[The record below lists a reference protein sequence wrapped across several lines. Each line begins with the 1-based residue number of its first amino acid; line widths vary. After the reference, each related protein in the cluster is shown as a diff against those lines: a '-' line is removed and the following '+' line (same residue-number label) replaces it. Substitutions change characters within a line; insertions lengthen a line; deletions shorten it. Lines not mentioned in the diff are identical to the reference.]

1 MKLSILSYV
10 YESFRYPL
18 LWKCLFEA
26 VFCIVCLLKYWLIW
40 VIYIFWLW
48 SLCGF
53 YELWMFSPIL
63 WFVFSPLLWDL
74 LQREILNFNA
84 VKLLSF
90 YFMVYVFGLIYKL
103 LFCPCAIKWFFYIF
117 IQKFYILP
125 FDFGILILELILV
138 VGVQFYIFRVDGC
151 LATFT
156 EKSIFFFL
164 TDLQGQ
170 LCQTSNIYMC
180 MGPSLEASFS
190 SINLFVYSCT
200 NTALYQCL

>member
-18 LWKCLFEA
+18 LWKCLFKA
-26 VFCIVCLLKYWLIW
+26 VFCIVCLLKYWFIW

-63 WFVFSPLLWDL
+63 WFVFSPLLWDF
-74 LQREILNFNA
+74 LQREVLNFSA
-84 VKLLSF
+84 VNLLSF

-103 LFCPCAIKWFFYIF
+103 LFCPRAIKWFFYIF

-125 FDFGILILELILV
+125 FDFGTLILELILV
-138 VGVQFYIFRVDGC
+138 VGVQLYIFRVNGC

-156 EKSIFFFL
+156 EKSIFFLSWF
-164 TDLQGQ
+164 TEPTMSDMKH
-170 LCQTSNIYMC
+170 IY
-180 MGPSLEASFS
+180 
-190 SINLFVYSCT
+190 VYGT
-200 NTALYQCL
+200 IFGGII